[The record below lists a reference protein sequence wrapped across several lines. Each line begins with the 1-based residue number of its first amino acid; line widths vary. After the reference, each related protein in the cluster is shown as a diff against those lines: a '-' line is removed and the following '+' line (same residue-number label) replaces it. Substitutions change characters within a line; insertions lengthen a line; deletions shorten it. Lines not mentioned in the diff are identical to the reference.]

1 MTLDKGIRYVSCNA
15 PEELKDLL
23 RRSGF
28 AVSEVNPAPT
38 VSTPVAAHPD
48 INMCRLGI
56 SNDADVMKALPEE
69 LGSDYPA
76 DIPYNAACT
85 GKYFIHNLR
94 HTAPSLLEAAQLAGM
109 SMIDV
114 RQGYAKCSCVI
125 VDEDS
130 IITYDHGIASRCE
143 KAGMNVLLVRAGG
156 IDLEG
161 YNTGFIG
168 GTSGRV
174 DDAVIFCG
182 DIDSHPD
189 AVQIRE
195 FIEKRGLKV
204 IDFDFSLT
212 DIGSII

>member
-1 MTLDKGIRYVSCNA
+1 MTLNKGIRYVSCNA
-15 PEELKDLL
+15 PQELKDLL
-23 RRSGF
+23 KESGF
-28 AVSEVNPAPT
+28 AVSEVHPAPS
-38 VSTPVAAHPD
+38 VMTPVASHPD

-56 SNDADVMKALPEE
+56 SLDADVIEALPEE

-76 DIPYNAACT
+76 DIPFNAACT
-85 GKYFIHNLR
+85 GRYFIHNLKY
-94 HTAPSLLEAAQLAGM
+94 TAPRLLEAAQLAGM

-143 KAGMNVLLVRAGG
+143 KAGMNVLLVRSGG
-156 IDLEG
+156 IILEG
-161 YNTGFIG
+161 YDTGFIG
-168 GTSGRV
+168 GASGRIGN
-174 DDAVIFCG
+174 AVVFCG

-195 FIEKRGLKV
+195 FIKNRGLKV
-204 IDFDFSLT
+204 IDFDFPLT